1 MTKTTLP
8 VIGMDCAS
16 CVNIVNRA
24 IKKTPGVSS
33 SEVNLATEKANIE
46 FDETAVSLDQINDNV
61 KKFGYSLDTSNG
73 AGKVEDHMHHTPIEH
88 LDILKKQVEFLFPI
102 SLLVFFLMIYDALSQ
117 YLLVLPP
124 FPFPMVVFNFL
135 SLALA
140 SITLFAFGGEFLS
153 AIPRFAKTRVANM
166 DTLIGIG
173 TVVAYLY
180 SLFIILFPF
189 LATSFNLP
197 ETTYFDVVI
206 VVIGFIKFG
215 KYLEA
220 NSKQKTGEAIKKL
233 LGLSAKVALVE
244 RKGKEMEVPISEVVV
259 GDTVI
264 VKPGAKIPVDGK
276 ILEGSTSINESMIT
290 GEPIPVDKTLGELVT
305 SGTINVQGYIK
316 FRAEK
321 VGSDTLLS
329 QIIKMVETAQGSKAP
344 IEKLADTVSAYFVP
358 TVLALSVLSFI
369 VWFALDDLSLAI
381 SAFVGI
387 LVIACPCALG
397 LATPTAIIV
406 GVGKGAQNGILVKDA
421 EVLEKLHQINM
432 VVFDK
437 TGTITTGRPVVSK
450 VVSTSNM
457 SEAEVI
463 SILASMEKKSA
474 HPLAQ
479 AIVNYAIHPSLQEP
493 SSSLRGAERR
503 GNPES
508 VIGDLPAGRQG
519 FGTPNRGNLTPPV
532 KFHTIQHFKEIPGK
546 GLSGQINKKTYF
558 AGNMT
563 LLKEHKVD
571 YDQKDIKEYT
581 SKGMTPVFL
590 FSGMSLLGAV
600 FISDTLKPESKEAIA
615 GLHKMGVKTIML
627 TGDDHDAAAYI
638 AKESGI
644 DRIYAQVLPG
654 DKAHIIDKL
663 KGEGHKV
670 AMVGDGVNDSPAL
683 ATADVGI
690 AMSTGTDVAIES
702 AGITLLHGDL
712 SKVEKAIKLSKQTMR
727 TIKQNLFW
735 AFFYNVVGIPVAAG
749 LLYPLFGIVL
759 NPAIAGAAMAFSS
772 VSVVTNSLRLKTAK
786 I

>member
-1 MTKTTLP
+1 MTKVTIP
-8 VIGMDCAS
+8 VIGMTCAS
-16 CVNIVNRA
+16 CSNIVTKA
-24 IKKTPGVSS
+24 IKKTLGVTSVT
-33 SEVNLATEKANIE
+33 VNIATNQAEIE
-46 FDETAVSLDQINDNV
+46 FDPNITSLEKINENV
-61 KKFGYSLDTSNG
+61 KEFGYSLDLNPQR
-73 AGKVEDHMHHTPIEH
+73 EMMDHMHHTDEQH
-88 LDILKKQVEFLFPI
+88 ASMLKKQVQILFPV
-102 SLLVFFLMIYDALSQ
+102 SLLVFFLMLWDALSR
-117 YLLVLPP
+117 YVAGFPMFPIPMMIFNLTALVLAT
-124 FPFPMVVFNFL
+124 FTFFFFGREF
-135 SLALA
+135 LA
-140 SITLFAFGGEFLS
+140 SI
-153 AIPRFAKTRVANM
+153 PRFVKTRVANM

-173 TVVAYLY
+173 SVVAYLY
-180 SLFIILFPF
+180 STFVILFPEI
-189 LATSFNLP
+189 ATGLKLP

-220 NSKQKTGEAIKKL
+220 NSKQKTGQAIKEL
-233 LGLSAKVALVE
+233 LKLSAKVALVE
-244 RKGKEMEVPISEVVV
+244 RKGQEMEIAINEVII
-259 GDTVI
+259 GDIVL

-276 ILEGSTSINESMIT
+276 IIEGTTSIDESMIT
-290 GEPIPVDKTLGELVT
+290 GEPIPVDKIVGELVT
-305 SGTINVQGYIK
+305 SGTINKQGFIK

-329 QIIKMVETAQGSKAP
+329 QIIKMVENAQSSKAP
-344 IEKLADTVSAYFVP
+344 IEKMADTISAYFVP
-358 TVLALSVLSFI
+358 VVLGLSILAFL
-369 VWFALDDLSLAI
+369 VWFISGNLSLAI
-381 SAFVGI
+381 SSFVGI

-421 EVLEKLHQINM
+421 EVLEKLHQINT

-437 TGTITTGRPVVSK
+437 TGTITTGKPVVSQ
-450 VVSTSNM
+450 VVSTSKV
-457 SEAEVI
+457 SEDEII

-479 AIVNYAIHPSLQEP
+479 AIVDYAKHP
-493 SSSLRGAERR
+493 
-503 GNPES
+503 
-508 VIGDLPAGRQG
+508 VIAS
-519 FGTPNRGNLTPPV
+519 FGTPNRGNLPVRQAGLTPPI
-532 KFHTIQHFKEIPGK
+532 KLHTIQNFSDIPGK
-546 GLSGQINKKTYF
+546 GITGKYKNKTYY

-563 LLKEHKVD
+563 LLKDHKVD
-571 YDQKDIKEYT
+571 YDHKDIKEYT

-590 FSGMSLLGAV
+590 FSGSSLLGAI
-600 FISDTLKPESKEAIA
+600 FISDTLKPESKQAIA
-615 GLHKMGVKTIML
+615 DLHKMGVKTVML
-627 TGDDHDAAAYI
+627 TGDDQDAATYF

-654 DKAHIIDKL
+654 NKAHIIDQIKA
-663 KGEGHKV
+663 EGNKV

-735 AFFYNVVGIPVAAG
+735 AFFYNVIGIPVAAG
-749 LLYPLFGIVL
+749 LLYPIFGLIL

-772 VSVVTNSLRLKTAK
+772 VSVVTNSLRLKTVR

>member
-1 MTKTTLP
+1 MKNIVTLP
-8 VIGMDCAS
+8 VIGMNCAS
-16 CVNIVNRA
+16 CSSIVNRA
-24 IKKTPGVSS
+24 IKKTPGVKSS
-33 SEVNLATEKANIE
+33 SVSIATNRAVIE
-46 FDETAVSLDQINDNV
+46 FDPQQTSLEKINQNV
-61 KKFGYSLDTSNG
+61 KEFGYSLDLTPPSTPSRPG
-73 AGKVEDHMHHTPIEH
+73 LEGQDHMRRYEVASTLGVHHTGEEH
-88 LDILKKQVEFLFPI
+88 VVLLKKQISVLFPVSLLFFFLMLWDALGRFVAGFPLFPI
-102 SLLVFFLMIYDALSQ
+102 PMMIFNPVLAILSTLTFLFY
-117 YLLVLPP
+117 
-124 FPFPMVVFNFL
+124 
-135 SLALA
+135 
-140 SITLFAFGGEFLS
+140 GREFLS
-153 AIPRFAKTRVANM
+153 AIARFAKTKVANM

-173 TVVAYLY
+173 SVAAYLY
-180 SLFIILFPF
+180 SLFVIFFPAVAIS
-189 LATSFNLP
+189 LKLP

-215 KYLEA
+215 KFLEA
-220 NSKQKTGEAIKKL
+220 NSKQKTGQAIKEL
-233 LGLSAKVALVE
+233 LKLSAKVALVE
-244 RKGKEMEVPISEVVV
+244 RKGKEVEIAIDAVVI
-259 GDTVI
+259 GDIVL

-276 ILEGSTSINESMIT
+276 IVEGTTSIDESMIT
-290 GEPIPVDKTLGELVT
+290 GEPIPVDKAVDDIVT
-305 SGTINVQGYIK
+305 SGTINNQGFIK

-321 VGSDTLLS
+321 VGADTLLS
-329 QIIKMVETAQGSKAP
+329 QIIKMVENAQSSKAP
-344 IEKLADTVSAYFVP
+344 IEKMADTVSAYFVP
-358 TVLALSVLSFI
+358 VVLGLSVFSFL
-369 VWFALDDLSLAI
+369 VWFAFGNLSLAI
-381 SAFVGI
+381 SALVGI

-450 VVSTSNM
+450 VISTSDM
-457 SEAEVI
+457 SEVEII

-479 AIVNYAIHPSLQEP
+479 AITDFSQNVVILAHAGIHLDKPISL
-493 SSSLRGAERR
+493 
-503 GNPES
+503 
-508 VIGDLPAGRQG
+508 
-519 FGTPNRGNLTPPV
+519 
-532 KFHTIQHFKEIPGK
+532 HTIQHFKDLPGK
-546 GLSGQINKKTYF
+546 GITGQFKNKRYL
-558 AGNMT
+558 AGNET

-571 YDQKDIKEYT
+571 RQEKNIKEYT

-590 FSGMSLLGAV
+590 FSGTTLLGAV
-600 FISDTLKPESKEAIA
+600 FISDTLKPESKEAITN
-615 GLHKMGVKTIML
+615 LHHMGIKTVML

-663 KGEGHKV
+663 KSEGHKV

-735 AFFYNVVGIPVAAG
+735 AFFYNVIGIPVAAG
-749 LLYPLFGIVL
+749 ILYPLFGIIL

-772 VSVVTNSLRLKTAK
+772 VSVVTNSLRLKTTRL
-786 I
+786 